1 MRKNFTLVELLV
13 VIGIIAILAA
23 MLMPALQKARE
34 QANRSDCTSQL
45 KQIGLSIIMYANDN
59 RGMTPVYGAN
69 PEHDGAD
76 LKALL
81 AYDYLKTTQVFIC
94 RSTKDSKAPSTDA
107 FIDDFDEKFCSY
119 LYFAGLALT
128 EFNAEMG
135 MCRDKYK
142 NHSLQYGN
150 VLFGDG
156 HVEGFSSP
164 KDTGWHTLN
173 YCFNMDWVEETD
185 SEESST
191 KGSLITEVISKD
203 FYTRLANPTWCED
216 K

>member
-45 KQIGLSIIMYANDN
+45 KQIGMSIIMYANDN
-59 RGMTPVYGAN
+59 RGMTPTKIDA
-69 PEHDGAD
+69 EDKILHDAD
-76 LKALL
+76 SLKMLL
-81 AYDYLKTTQVFIC
+81 EYDYLKTTQVFIC
-94 RSTKDSKAPSTDA
+94 RSTKDKKATSPATFGTTD
-107 FIDDFDEKFCSY
+107 DDCSY

-135 MCRDKYK
+135 MCRDDNK
-142 NHSLQYGN
+142 NHGSQYGN

-164 KDTGWHTLN
+164 KDTDWFTLN
-173 YCFNMDWVEETD
+173 HYFNMDASDKASLLYELHEGDTFDNTTWKTGKVK
-185 SEESST
+185 ST
-191 KGSLITEVISKD
+191 T
-203 FYTRLANPTWCED
+203 P
-216 K
+216 

>member
-45 KQIGLSIIMYANDN
+45 KQIGMSIIMYANDN
-59 RGMTPVYGAN
+59 RGMTPVYDEDPA
-69 PEHDGAD
+69 HDAAD
-76 LKALL
+76 LKTLL
-81 AYDYLKTTQVFIC
+81 EYDYLKTTQVFIC
-94 RSTKDSKAPSTDA
+94 RSTKDTKAKDIDGFTD
-107 FIDDFDEKFCSY
+107 DTCSY

-128 EFNAEMG
+128 DFNAEMG
-135 MCRDKYK
+135 MCRDKDT
-142 NHSLQYGN
+142 NHGIQYGN

-164 KDTGWHTLN
+164 KDTHWYTTNH
-173 YCFNMDWVEETD
+173 YFNMKWEEGALIQDVLETD
-185 SEESST
+185 PGTTQWTTDS
-191 KGSLITEVISKD
+191 
-203 FYTRLANPTWCED
+203 P
-216 K
+216 

>member
-45 KQIGLSIIMYANDN
+45 KQIGMSIIMYANDN
-59 RGMTPVYGAN
+59 RGMTPVHGSTPA
-69 PEHDGAD
+69 HDAAD

-81 AYDYLKTTQVFIC
+81 EYDYLKTTQVFIC
-94 RSTKDSKAPSTDA
+94 RSTKDTKAPDIASFGKKDESSK
-107 FIDDFDEKFCSY
+107 DEKSYCSY

-135 MCRDKYK
+135 MCRDRGK
-142 NHSLQYGN
+142 NHGNQYGN

-156 HVEGFSSP
+156 HVEGITSA
-164 KDTGWHTLN
+164 KGTDWYTINH
-173 YCFNMDWVEETD
+173 CFNMKWEKD
-185 SEESST
+185 
-191 KGSLITEVISKD
+191 SLIQDVFGDDAAGKKD
-203 FYTRLANPTWCED
+203 YDNLGNTTWESD
-216 K
+216 

>member
-45 KQIGLSIIMYANDN
+45 KQIGMSIIMYANDN
-59 RGMTPVYGAN
+59 RGMTPVHGDN
-69 PEHDGAD
+69 PAHDAAD

-81 AYDYLKTTQVFIC
+81 EYDYLKTTQVFIC
-94 RSTKDSKAPSTDA
+94 RSTKDTKAPN
-107 FIDDFDEKFCSY
+107 IDDFAKDNCSY

-135 MCRDKYK
+135 MCRDMGK
-142 NHSLQYGN
+142 NHTLQYGN

-156 HVEGFSSP
+156 HVEGITSA
-164 KDTGWHTLN
+164 KGEGKEWYNIND
-173 YCFNMDWVEETD
+173 YFNMAWEGDA
-185 SEESST
+185 
-191 KGSLITEVISKD
+191 LIKDVLTEDDYNGLKN
-203 FYTRLANPTWCED
+203 TTWTTSGE
-216 K
+216 

>member
-45 KQIGLSIIMYANDN
+45 KQIGMSIIMFANEN
-59 RGMTPVYGAN
+59 RGKTPGYPLSEDGDDSEEETAAPP
-69 PEHDGAD
+69 PEHDFAG
-76 LKALL
+76 LKYLL
-81 AYDYLKTTQVFIC
+81 EYDFLKTTQVFIC
-94 RSTKDSKAPSTDA
+94 RSTKDTKAKPDFSD
-107 FIDDFDEKFCSY
+107 FNDDHCSY

-128 EFNAEMG
+128 DFNAEMG
-135 MCRDKYK
+135 MCRDKNK

-164 KDTGWHTLN
+164 QTTHWYQTNH
-173 YCFNMDWVEETD
+173 YFNMEWENGLIKDVLEEDPEHPQWTTD
-185 SEESST
+185 S
-191 KGSLITEVISKD
+191 K
-203 FYTRLANPTWCED
+203 
-216 K
+216 